1 MLVQTMLLLH
11 YAINPLSCV
20 SQEQAKRE
28 FEEEKK
34 ALSEEFAEEKKALS
48 EEHSKQLEE
57 SEAGLSAVLAKLSE
71 RDSELQMLKEKHVSC
86 MCN

>member
-1 MLVQTMLLLH
+1 ML
-11 YAINPLSCV
+11 
-20 SQEQAKRE
+20 QEQAKRE

-71 RDSELQMLKEKHVSC
+71 RDSELHMLKEKYVSRIYV
-86 MCN
+86 